1 MIRIRVKKSDSG
13 SIIGFFVSGHAGFAQ
28 SGTDVVCAGVSA
40 LVINCINSV
49 EKFSDT
55 RFDLVQNEQD
65 GMIDFTCKE
74 PLDDKAVLLMKSLF
88 LGVQEIQDTYGND
101 YVTFD

>member
-1 MIRIRVKKSDSG
+1 MIRVRVKKSDSG
-13 SIIGFFVSGHAGFAQ
+13 KVTGFNVSGHAGFAKA
-28 SGTDVVCAGVSA
+28 GTDVVCAGVSA
-40 LVINCINSV
+40 LVINCINSI
-49 EKFSDT
+49 EQFSDT

-65 GMIDFTCKE
+65 GVIDFSCKE

-88 LGVQEIQDTYGND
+88 LGVQEIQDTYGNE